1 MERIW
6 IDDLKL
12 VIGLRGFEILG
23 FLVSEMGNINMTG
36 SIYMSVMSVGYS

>member
-12 VIGLRGFEILG
+12 VIGLRGFQILG
-23 FLVSEMGNINMTG
+23 FLALEMGNMTG
-36 SIYMSVMSVGYS
+36 SIYMSVMSTGYS